1 MRNIMEV
8 LVIALLLLLNGL
20 FAMYEIALVS
30 ARKIKLEEEANSGRK
45 GAKTALSLLDE
56 PEKVLSAIQ
65 VGITL
70 IGIVSGAY
78 AGLALAED
86 IVPMLKA
93 IEPLAVHAEALS
105 VIIVVGLIT
114 YLSLIIGEL
123 VPKTIALNN
132 AEAIAIF
139 LSPAMKIFSSVTY
152 PVVWILSIST
162 KLILKLFGVQAR
174 REAPLTQEELRIV
187 LRKGSEHG
195 IIEKEES
202 DMINEVIRF
211 GDKRA
216 SALMT
221 PRVDVEWLDITQT
234 EEKIMAQV
242 LAAPHPRMLVCE
254 DHIDNI
260 KGVANVKDI
269 LSYFINHH
277 RLRLNDILFD
287 PLYIPDQAP
296 ALKVLEMFRG
306 TKKHF
311 GVVINEYGSMEG
323 IITLHD
329 LTENIMGDMPAA
341 GDTGEPEVFRRDDG
355 SYLMDGS
362 MMVEDAED
370 LLKVSSLF
378 ENEDEKPD
386 INTLG
391 GLAMYKLNRI
401 PKTGDKFLIGG
412 YGFEIVDMDGN
423 RVDKLLVKAL
433 SDDGKSA

>member
-1 MRNIMEV
+1 MEV

-20 FAMYEIALVS
+20 FAMYEIALIS
-30 ARKIKLEEEANSGRK
+30 ARRSNLQEEASSGRR
-45 GAKTALSLLDE
+45 GAKTALSLLEE

-86 IVPMLKA
+86 LAPVLRNVGWLVPYA
-93 IEPLAVHAEALS
+93 HPLS
-105 VIIVVGLIT
+105 VVIVVGIIT

-123 VPKTIALNN
+123 VPKSIALNN

-139 LSPAMKIFSSVTY
+139 LSPAMKVFSFVTY

-162 KLILKLFGVQAR
+162 KLVLNFFGVQNR
-174 REAPLTQEELRIV
+174 NEAPVTQEELR
-187 LRKGSEHG
+187 LFLKKGSEHG
-195 IIEKEES
+195 VIEKEES

-216 SALMT
+216 NALMT
-221 PRVDVEWLDITQT
+221 PRVDVDWIDITQT
-234 EEKIMAQV
+234 EEKIMATA
-242 LAAPHPRMLVCE
+242 LASPHPRMLVCE
-254 DHIDNI
+254 DQIDSI
-260 KGVANVKDI
+260 KGVVNIKDV
-269 LSYFINHH
+269 LSYYINHH

-311 GVVINEYGSMEG
+311 GVVVNEYGSMEG

-329 LTENIMGDMPAA
+329 LTENIMGDLPAA
-341 GDTGEPEVFRRDDG
+341 GDSGDPEVFRRDDG

-362 MMVEDAED
+362 MMVEDVED
-370 LLKVSSLF
+370 LLKVFSLF
-378 ENEDEKPD
+378 DEDEERPD
-386 INTLG
+386 VNTLG

-401 PKTGDKFLIGG
+401 PKTGDKFLIAG
-412 YGFEIVDMDGN
+412 YEFEIVDMDGN
-423 RVDKLLVKAL
+423 RVDKLLVKAIP
-433 SDDGKSA
+433 DIETPA